1 MVDEKGL
8 RIKIGELRSDLGL
21 FKDLEVSI
29 GRVISEEWLEEAGPT
44 QFPSITD
51 LRDWDLKLLQRYK
64 PFYMPFCDLCCLC
77 TFGKC
82 DLTGDKRGACGLNMA
97 GQQSRIVLLAC
108 CIGAATHIS
117 HARHL
122 VDYLIEKFGRD
133 HPIDVGGLNVEVE
146 APITRL
152 VCGIKPKTLGDLE
165 DVLGYLERELTRLL
179 AAAHTG
185 QEESNLDFE
194 SKVFHAGMI
203 DHVGLEIADIAQIS
217 ALGFPK
223 AEPEA
228 PLADIGL
235 GVVDSAKPVI
245 LVIGHN
251 VPPAAEIVDYL
262 MKNGLYGGVE
272 VTGLCCTA
280 HDVTRY
286 NPKAKIIGPISWQLR
301 FIRSG
306 VADVIIVDEQC
317 IRADTLIEAQ
327 KIKAP
332 VIATS
337 DVNCMGLPNRTRD
350 EADRIVEDLVSGRQ
364 QGALILDPAKAAE
377 VAVKTALLVAPRRMK
392 FKALP
397 DVSDIIEGAR
407 SCRKC
412 DDCRRACPNDL
423 PIREALAKALEGSLD
438 ALASLY
444 DECVGCARCE
454 SACPINL
461 PLHSFIVRAAERRLK
476 EEKYKIRVGRGAIQD
491 VEIRNVGSPIVLGEI
506 PGVVAFVGC
515 ANYPKGGA
523 E

>member
-179 AAAHTG
+179 
-185 QEESNLDFE
+185 
-194 SKVFHAGMI
+194 
-203 DHVGLEIADIAQIS
+203 
-217 ALGFPK
+217 
-223 AEPEA
+223 
-228 PLADIGL
+228 
-235 GVVDSAKPVI
+235 
-245 LVIGHN
+245 
-251 VPPAAEIVDYL
+251 
-262 MKNGLYGGVE
+262 
-272 VTGLCCTA
+272 
-280 HDVTRY
+280 
-286 NPKAKIIGPISWQLR
+286 
-301 FIRSG
+301 
-306 VADVIIVDEQC
+306 
-317 IRADTLIEAQ
+317 
-327 KIKAP
+327 
-332 VIATS
+332 
-337 DVNCMGLPNRTRD
+337 
-350 EADRIVEDLVSGRQ
+350 
-364 QGALILDPAKAAE
+364 
-377 VAVKTALLVAPRRMK
+377 
-392 FKALP
+392 
-397 DVSDIIEGAR
+397 
-407 SCRKC
+407 
-412 DDCRRACPNDL
+412 
-423 PIREALAKALEGSLD
+423 
-438 ALASLY
+438 
-444 DECVGCARCE
+444 
-454 SACPINL
+454 
-461 PLHSFIVRAAERRLK
+461 
-476 EEKYKIRVGRGAIQD
+476 
-491 VEIRNVGSPIVLGEI
+491 
-506 PGVVAFVGC
+506 
-515 ANYPKGGA
+515 
-523 E
+523 